1 MENFFIV
8 LLLLAIIGLSN
19 VLNHLVPFI
28 PVPLIQIAL
37 GVMIAIIPFGIHIP
51 METELFL
58 VLFIAPLLFNDG
70 RNASRIT
77 LWKLKTPILLM
88 ALGLVFITVFII
100 GYFIHWLIPTIPLP
114 ASFALAAL
122 LSPTDAVA
130 VSAMSSRVKMPKIIL
145 HILEGE
151 GLMNDASGL
160 VAFNFA
166 IVAMVTGVFSLL
178 NASISFVIIA
188 IGGFIG
194 GAFLAYIIIRIR
206 VLLRHFGMEDVT
218 VHMLIQI
225 LTPFVIFLIT
235 EHFHLSGILAVVAA
249 GIVHAIEKDH
259 EKSPK
264 VDLQIVS
271 KSTWTVILYVLNGL
285 VFVLLGIQIPSVA
298 STIIKDPLFNNFV
311 AIKYIV
317 LITAALL
324 ILRFVWIF
332 LSGSISLRIQKR
344 RIAKLSFR
352 QIALTTLG
360 GVRGAVTLAGAFSI
374 PYVLEDGSPFPERS
388 LILFIAAGVILL
400 TLIIASIFLP
410 LIAKSDGDK
419 NEVEKEKIKNWAL
432 IQMSIAAIRA
442 IKNSMNDENRA
453 SALSIITSY
462 NKKIHQLRSG
472 NEEESSNAVKNSEV
486 QIRLKA
492 LEAES
497 QYIAKLGK
505 NKEIDRETAYLCQ
518 EHIHRREMAIT
529 NQMKYRALVIG
540 NTIKR
545 ILIRILHV
553 LSPQKETMLQKR
565 RKQYQKMVEL
575 KIEMAKAAIN
585 QLVKEMS
592 SENKDILYL
601 VIGEYNEWILILKK
615 IKDKHTSKINERY
628 ERELKN
634 KAFQA
639 ERDALQEMFEKG
651 KLPVELVRKL
661 RQQINIR
668 EVYWIEGKGL

>member
-1 MENFFIV
+1 MDNLLIV

-19 VLNHLVPFI
+19 VINHLVPFI

-37 GVMIAIIPFGIHIP
+37 GVAIAVLPLGVHVP

-70 RNASRIT
+70 RNVSRIA
-77 LWKLKTPILLM
+77 LWKLKTPILLL
-88 ALGLVFITVFII
+88 ALGLVFVTVFII

-130 VSAMSSRVKMPKIIL
+130 VSAMSSRVKMPKVIM

-166 IVAMVTGVFSLL
+166 IAAMVTGVFSLA

-188 IGGFIG
+188 IGGFVG
-194 GAFLAYIIIRIR
+194 GAFLAFIIIRLR
-206 VLLRHFGMEDVT
+206 VLIRRFGMEDVT
-218 VHMLIQI
+218 IHMLIQI
-225 LTPFVIFLIT
+225 LTPFVIYLII

-249 GIVHAIEKDH
+249 GIVHAIEKDR
-259 EKSPK
+259 EKSPT
-264 VDLQIVS
+264 VDLQVVS

-298 STIIKDPLFNNFV
+298 STIIKDPLYNNFV
-311 AIKYIV
+311 ALKYIV

-324 ILRFVWIF
+324 ILRFVWVL
-332 LSGSISLRIQKR
+332 LSGTIGLKIRKR
-344 RIAKLSFR
+344 KIGKLGFR
-352 QIALTTLG
+352 QIAITTIG

-374 PYVLEDGSPFPERS
+374 PDVLEDGSPFPERS

-410 LIAKSDGDK
+410 VIAKSDGAK
-419 NEVEKEKIKNWAL
+419 EVEREKIKEWAL
-432 IQMSIAAIRA
+432 IQMSIAAIRT
-442 IKNSMNDENRA
+442 IRNSMNDDNRA

-462 NKKIHQLRSG
+462 NKKIHQLRYG
-472 NEEESSNAVKNSEV
+472 NEEAGSSAIKKAEV
-486 QIRLKA
+486 DIRMEA

-497 QYIAKLGK
+497 QYVAKLIK
-505 NKEIDRETAYLCQ
+505 NKEIDRDTAYRCQ
-518 EHIHRREMAIT
+518 EHIHRMEIAIT
-529 NQMKYRALVIG
+529 NQMKYKALVFWSMV
-540 NTIKR
+540 KR
-545 ILIRILHV
+545 ILIRIAQIFT
-553 LSPQKETMLQKR
+553 PKKEALLQQR
-565 RKQYQKMVEL
+565 RKQFQKIAEL
-575 KIEMAKAAIN
+575 KIEMAKAAID
-585 QLVKEMS
+585 QLIKAMS
-592 SENKDILYL
+592 QENKDICYL
-601 VIGEYNEWILILKK
+601 VISEYNELIMKLKK
-615 IKDKHTSKINERY
+615 MKDKNTSKTNERY
-628 ERELKN
+628 ERELKD

-639 ERDALQEMFEKG
+639 ERDALQNMFEKG
-651 KLPVELVRKL
+651 QIPADLVRKL

-668 EVYWIEGKGL
+668 EVYWMEGKSL